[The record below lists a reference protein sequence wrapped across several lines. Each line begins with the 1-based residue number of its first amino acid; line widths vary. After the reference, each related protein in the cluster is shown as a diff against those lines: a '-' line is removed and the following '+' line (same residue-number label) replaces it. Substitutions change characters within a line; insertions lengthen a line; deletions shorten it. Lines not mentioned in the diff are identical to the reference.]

1 MQKKLY
7 MLHSSESLLPVQ
19 SSTQPLPTQLT
30 PLIGREQ
37 ELAAVSMLLRRP
49 QVRLLTLTG
58 PGGVGKTR
66 LGWQVAT
73 DLFEDFADGICF
85 IPLASISDPELV
97 VPTVVQALELRETG
111 DQAQVD
117 LLKEFL
123 RKKQILLLLDNFEQ
137 VLAAS
142 PSIVEV
148 LTFCPGLKVIVTS
161 RAPLHVRGEYEFA
174 VPTLAVP
181 NLKQLPASEALS
193 RYTAVTLFLERA
205 QAIKPDFQ
213 MTKDNAQIIAEIC
226 VRLDGL
232 PLAIELAAARIKLL
246 PLPALLARLS
256 RRLQVLTCGGRDMP
270 ARQQTLR
277 NTLAWSY
284 DLLSAEEQKLFRRLS
299 IFVGGC
305 TLEAVEAVCAAPGE
319 RTEALIDEVTS
330 LIDKSLLQ
338 QTGEVG
344 GEPYLTML
352 ETIREYG
359 LEALDASGE
368 LEPLQKAHAAYYVA
382 LAERATLELRGRQQ
396 AAWLQLLEQEHDNL
410 RTALRTL
417 LQRKEKEPTH
427 EHEITRALSL
437 LESVITVQG
446 DYATA
451 NVLYKESMAAPAPYP
466 GGLTAREVQV
476 LRLVATGLTD
486 IQVAEQL
493 IISPRTVHA
502 HLTSIYTKLGVTS
515 RSTATRYALEH
526 HLT

>member
-1 MQKKLY
+1 
-7 MLHSSESLLPVQ
+7 
-19 SSTQPLPTQLT
+19 
-30 PLIGREQ
+30 
-37 ELAAVSMLLRRP
+37 
-49 QVRLLTLTG
+49 VRLLTLTG

-66 LGWQVAT
+66 LGLQVAT
-73 DLFEDFADGICF
+73 DLLDDFADGICF
-85 IPLASISDPELV
+85 VPLGSISDHELV
-97 VPTVVQALELRETG
+97 VPAIVQALELRETG
-111 DQAQVD
+111 DQPVLD
-117 LLKEFL
+117 LLKGFL
-123 RKKQILLLLDNFEQ
+123 RDKQLLLLLDNFEQ

-142 PSIVEV
+142 VSVVEV

-161 RAPLHVRGEYEFA
+161 RAALHVQGEYEFA
-174 VPTLAVP
+174 VPPLAVP

-193 RYTAVTLFLERA
+193 QYTAVALFLERA

-213 MTKDNAQIIAEIC
+213 MTRDNAQTIAEIC

-256 RRLQVLTCGGRDMP
+256 RRLHVLTCGGRDMP

-284 DLLSAEEQKLFRRLS
+284 DLLSTEDQRLFRRLS

-305 TLEAVEAVCAAPGE
+305 TLEAAETVCAALDD
-319 RTEALIDEVTS
+319 RTESIIDGVAS

-338 QTGEVG
+338 QVGEVG

-359 LEALDASGE
+359 LEALEASGE
-368 LEPLQKAHAAYYVA
+368 LEPLQQAHAGYYVA
-382 LAERATLELRGRQQ
+382 LAERATLELRGPRQAEWFQ
-396 AAWLQLLEQEHDNL
+396 RLEQEHDNL
-410 RTALRTL
+410 RTALRWL
-417 LQRKEKEPTH
+417 LQRKEKEPTNGH
-427 EHEITRALSL
+427 GITRALSL

-451 NVLYKESMAAPAPYP
+451 SVLYKENMTVPAPYP
-466 GGLTAREVQV
+466 DGLTAREVQV
-476 LRLVATGLTD
+476 LRLVAMGMTD
-486 IQVAEQL
+486 MQVAEQL

-502 HLTSIYTKLGVTS
+502 HLTSIYTKLDVTS
-515 RSTATRYALEH
+515 RSAATRYAVEH